1 MAQENIKI
9 PFNIPTVIGN
19 ELSFISD
26 AISKRKISGDGE
38 YTKKCCRLMEKRY
51 GVEKILLTT
60 SCSTALD
67 MSAILTEINAG
78 DEVILPSYTFTST
91 ANSFKLRGASLK
103 FIDIREDTLNID
115 ENKIEN
121 AINNKTKAI
130 VLVHYAGV
138 SCEMKKIQEIAKKN
152 NIFIIEDA
160 AQCVE
165 SKYNSKQLGTIGD
178 IGCFSFHETKN
189 LTCGEGG
196 AILINN
202 SKFIERAEILWE
214 KGTNRTKFYRGEID
228 KYTWVDVGSSFLPS
242 EILAAFLYSQ
252 LENVEVITNKR
263 KKCWNYYFDNLGK
276 LEAEGFLKIP
286 TIPNNCEHNGHL
298 FYIILENQN
307 VRDNLVDFLKS
318 EGILAVFHYIPLHL
332 SQMGKKMG
340 YNDGDLPITEKIA
353 SSLLRLPLYYEITE
367 AEQKKVL
374 DKIYNFF
381 TKNY

>member
-1 MAQENIKI
+1 MAEENTKI
-9 PFNIPTVIGN
+9 PFNIPTVTGN
-19 ELSFISD
+19 EQKFISD

-38 YTKKCCRLMEKRY
+38 YTKKCCQLMEKRY
-51 GVEKILLTT
+51 DVEKILLTT

-91 ANSFKLRGASLK
+91 ANSFKLRGANLK

-115 ENKIEN
+115 ENEIEK

-130 VLVHYAGV
+130 VVVHYAGV
-138 SCEMKKIQEIAKKN
+138 SCEMKKIKEIANKN

-165 SKYNSKQLGTIGD
+165 SKYNGKHLGTIGD

-196 AILINN
+196 TILINN

-214 KGTNRTKFYRGEID
+214 KGTNRTKFYKGEVD

-263 KKCWNYYFDNLGK
+263 RGCWNYYFDNLEK
-276 LEAEGFLKIP
+276 LEAEGFLKRP
-286 TIPNNCEHNGHL
+286 TIPYNCEHNGHL
-298 FYIILENQN
+298 FYIILENQDI
-307 VRDNLVDFLKS
+307 RDNLIDFLKS
-318 EGILAVFHYIPLHL
+318 EGILAVFHYIPAYSGL
-332 SQMGKKMG
+332 SGHQF
-340 YNDGDLPITEKIA
+340 
-353 SSLLRLPLYYEITE
+353 R
-367 AEQKKVL
+367 
-374 DKIYNFF
+374 
-381 TKNY
+381 NYPDSKSGNIRTLIR